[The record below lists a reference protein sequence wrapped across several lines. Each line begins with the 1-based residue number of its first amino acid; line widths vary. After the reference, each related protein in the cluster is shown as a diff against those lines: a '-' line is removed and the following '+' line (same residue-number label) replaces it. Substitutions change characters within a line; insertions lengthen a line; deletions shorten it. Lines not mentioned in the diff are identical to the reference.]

1 MSGASARAITA
12 PPLSARQ
19 WRMYR
24 GAIWLVI
31 LAETMIFVT
40 LFSTRFLLASTERA
54 EGLNQWLGIAISV
67 LLVASVFPARRA
79 VQRIAGGDGR
89 AMSTNLAGVAIVAV
103 VALGLIV
110 YDWVTLGF
118 SPGGRFGENYVL
130 ATGYHA
136 FHILV
141 GLIWLAAVSTA
152 GRRGRFTT
160 ENYWAVEAGV
170 LFWNFVVVMWIMLY
184 VIYFLI

>member
-1 MSGASARAITA
+1 MTTMPGIAA

-54 EGLNQWLGIAISV
+54 QGLDQALGIAISV
-67 LLVASVFPARRA
+67 LLIASVFPARWA
-79 VQRIAGGDGR
+79 VRRIARGDGR
-89 AMSTNLAGVAIVAV
+89 AMSVSLASVAV
-103 VALGLIV
+103 VAAVVLALIV

-118 SPGGRFGENYVL
+118 WAGGRFGENYVL

-141 GLIWLAAVSTA
+141 GLIWLSAVATA
-152 GRRGRFTT
+152 GRRGRFTP
-160 ENYWAVEAGV
+160 ENYWAAEAGV
-170 LFWNFVVVMWIMLY
+170 LFWNFVVSMWVLLY
-184 VIYFLI
+184 VIYFVI